1 VTEHLDGPDDEA
13 SSFVDHRLGRKDF
26 LFDSAKILAAAAAA
40 GPFFMAQEH
49 AEAATRASTSSDA
62 RVADPIAKSAVDAA
76 KKFSGATLTKTNEAG
91 LQALDDKNFTGP
103 LWEKLT
109 GVKVSVIEKP
119 FAEIYSTVIAEH
131 IARSGAI
138 DSVDGSP
145 VWVPDFAEQEVLAP
159 IDGFIRKYRA
169 QSTMK
174 DYHPLYRPM
183 MKYKGKQYGFFDD
196 GDVWTLYYRKDVF
209 GNAKLRNAYR
219 AKFGKALRVPRG
231 WDEFTETA
239 QFITDQMAPQ
249 VYGTGLGRTVGNP
262 GNQFYFYQQFR
273 SNGGQFFNP
282 RTMKALINN
291 RIGVRTMN
299 QILAQNKASPPGVEK
314 LDVVSAWVQWLE
326 GKTAMI
332 FSWPPTGRMS
342 ENYAQRDKAFAF
354 IPKSKIVGKVGYAIV
369 PGQNG
374 EHAGSFIKGVM
385 ATSEQQ
391 ELAYLFNQ
399 WATSPSISL
408 QRVQLPYTLR
418 DPYRISHYRS
428 KQFWGRWPSARQYL
442 AKLAEG
448 ANYAVLDPIYTG
460 SQDYANA
467 LDRGMSKIYA
477 GGDVQKTLDDVAKE
491 WDAITRRLGVDK
503 QRASY
508 RNFLN
513 NYLGSTK
520 NNTPARKG
528 QAVKI

>member
-1 VTEHLDGPDDEA
+1 
-13 SSFVDHRLGRKDF
+13 
-26 LFDSAKILAAAAAA
+26 
-40 GPFFMAQEH
+40 M
-49 AEAATRASTSSDA
+49 
-62 RVADPIAKSAVDAA
+62 
-76 KKFSGATLTKTNEAG
+76 
-91 LQALDDKNFTGP
+91 
-103 LWEKLT
+103 
-109 GVKVSVIEKP
+109 
-119 FAEIYSTVIAEH
+119 
-131 IARSGAI
+131 
-138 DSVDGSP
+138 
-145 VWVPDFAEQEVLAP
+145 
-159 IDGFIRKYRA
+159 
-169 QSTMK
+169 
-174 DYHPLYRPM
+174 
-183 MKYKGKQYGFFDD
+183 
-196 GDVWTLYYRKDVF
+196 
-209 GNAKLRNAYR
+209 
-219 AKFGKALRVPRG
+219 
-231 WDEFTETA
+231 
-239 QFITDQMAPQ
+239 
-249 VYGTGLGRTVGNP
+249 YGTGLGRTVGNP

-273 SNGGQFFNP
+273 SNGGQFFDQ

-291 RIGVRTMN
+291 AIGVRTMN

-354 IPKSKIVGKVGYAIV
+354 IPKSKIAGKVGYAIV

-385 ATSEQQ
+385 ATSKQQ

-399 WATSPSISL
+399 WATSPSVSL

-428 KQFWGRWPSARQYL
+428 KQFARRWPAASQYL

-448 ANYAVLDPIYTG
+448 ANFSVLDPIYTG

-467 LDRGMSKIYA
+467 LDRG
-477 GGDVQKTLDDVAKE
+477 DVEDLRGRERAADPE
-491 WDAITRRLGVDK
+491 RRREGVGHDHGTGS
-503 QRASY
+503 ASTSSGPAY
-508 RNFLN
+508 RYFLN